1 MDNIGVVLALLGA
14 VLAALLAGAGSAVG
28 VAAQVRRPRAL

>member
-14 VLAALLAGAGSAVG
+14 VLAALWAL
-28 VAAQVRRPRAL
+28 AAQVRRPRAL